1 MRKRINPRSTV
12 TFTTKV
18 RLIDKMRKDKI
29 MTKFEKEQELRATA
43 AIEAM
48 KAMLSN
54 PSLAGY
60 TSTEPFCIDISKKAV
75 EIAKN
80 LVKELKE

>member
-1 MRKRINPRSTV
+1 MI
-12 TFTTKV
+12 KV

-29 MTKFEKEQELRATA
+29 MTKFENEQELKTIA

-54 PSLAGY
+54 PSLAAFS
-60 TSTEPFCIDISKKAV
+60 STNPFCINIPKKAV
-75 EIAKN
+75 EIAEN

>member
-1 MRKRINPRSTV
+1 
-12 TFTTKV
+12 
-18 RLIDKMRKDKI
+18 
-29 MTKFEKEQELRATA
+29 MTKFENEQELKTIA

-54 PSLAGY
+54 PSLAAFS
-60 TSTEPFCIDISKKAV
+60 STNPFCINIPKKAV
-75 EIAKN
+75 EIAEN